1 MRSRDQFPSPL
12 HSEGPFFVQHVSP
25 ALPKAPVLRVTP
37 GQHVISGIPSKLTQL
52 LLLTDLRAE
61 SRPAV
66 EFAIELTRLF
76 TARLTLMH
84 GEPLQSGSTFGRE
97 NLPTSPDSDP
107 ARLALL
113 CLMWEVRQRGLDV
126 GLSTEAG
133 HAPEQIWRTAAA
145 RNVDLIVLPESLF
158 GSFRPVV
165 NRRDTFEAV
174 QGAPC
179 PLLIVE
185 DRIVP
190 PVSISV
196 NS

>member
-97 NLPTSPDSDP
+97 DLPTSPDSDP

-165 NRRDTFEAV
+165 SRSDTFEVV

-185 DRIVP
+185 DCTAP
-190 PVSISV
+190 PGVDFS
-196 NS
+196 